1 MSFDGRYCLFEFP
14 KPKKKVVLYGDRE
27 LVIEMYRLYTFK
39 THQAIYI

>member
-1 MSFDGRYCLFEFP
+1 MAGTVYLNSQNQ
-14 KPKKKVVLYGDRE
+14 KKKVVLYGDRE